1 MGNDDNRGL
10 DRSFRFLDQVDNRYP
25 DDDPYIFGSYGD
37 CEIRV
42 ASSIEDRR
50 RAWELVYRVYAEKG
64 YAEKDAQGLWYGIH
78 DALPETT
85 TFVVERE
92 GDVVAALTVVFDS
105 PLGLPA
111 DNLYGRELDT
121 LRRQGR
127 RLCEIVSLVSVERRM
142 SLGANVLRHLFKL
155 AYITARYLE
164 KATDFVITVNPH
176 HVQYYEKSL
185 LFEELAGERT
195 YEKVCGAP
203 AVLLRLDLATAE
215 EVYRAHF
222 GHLSGER
229 NLHRFFVN
237 RIEDLKRWL
246 QSRRRWLDEKSFE
259 KYFIRS
265 RPLLQEVEPRERDYI
280 TQQYLS

>member
-1 MGNDDNRGL
+1 MGNDDKSGACRSL
-10 DRSFRFLDQVDNRYP
+10 DFLQGSGGWCP
-25 DDDPYIFGSYGD
+25 GDDPYIFGSYGD

-42 ASSIEDRR
+42 ASSMEDRR
-50 RAWELVYRVYAEKG
+50 RAWELVYRIYAEKG
-64 YAEKDAQGLWYGIH
+64 YADHDPEGLWYGIH

-85 TFVVERE
+85 TFIVERE
-92 GDVVAALTVVFDS
+92 GELVSAMSVVFDS

-111 DNLYGRELDT
+111 DPLYGPALD
-121 LRRQGR
+121 RMRKQGR
-127 RLCEIVSLVSVERRM
+127 RLCEIVSLVSVERRQ
-142 SLGANVLRHLFKL
+142 SLGANILRHLFKL

-164 KATDFVITVNPH
+164 NATDFVITVNPH

-185 LFEELAGERT
+185 LFEELAGERI

-215 EVYRAHF
+215 EVYRAQF

-237 RIEDLKRWL
+237 RIDALKRWL
-246 QSRRRWLDEKSFE
+246 QNRRRWLDEEDFE

-265 RPLLQEVEPRERDYI
+265 RPLLQEVDARDRDYI